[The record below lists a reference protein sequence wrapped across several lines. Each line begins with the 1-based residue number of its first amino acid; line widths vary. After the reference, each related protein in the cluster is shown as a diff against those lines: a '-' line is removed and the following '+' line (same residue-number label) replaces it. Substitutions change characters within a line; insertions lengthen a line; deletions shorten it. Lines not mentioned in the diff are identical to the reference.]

1 MAAKKTKKDVDGG
14 ERDYKKYRAPPKH
27 IRRIM
32 NSEELGFLNYQEIER
47 IQTKLDHFKGKIVQR
62 KQPPALSK
70 STNKVTPRTLL
81 SRQRT
86 ATNASK

>member
-1 MAAKKTKKDVDGG
+1 
-14 ERDYKKYRAPPKH
+14 
-27 IRRIM
+27 M